1 MTRPPLSVV
10 NGLVFDGASAAPAEH
25 PVHAAGGKIV
35 GLEGPPPA
43 EARVIDAGGRTVVP
57 GLIDCHF
64 HAYGIGLDLLELEA
78 QPLSYVTAKASV
90 RLRRA
95 LRRGFTT
102 VRDVAGGD
110 IGLQKALREGVF
122 SGPRYFFTGRAL
134 TQTGGHADPRP
145 GHLHLETAC
154 GCGHMGE
161 IVDGEDNLRRAV
173 RERMRTGA
181 HAVKIFTSGGVVSPT
196 DPIRIPQYSAGEV
209 RAVVDEATRRGSYV
223 ASHAYSPEAI
233 AHAVVNGVRTIEHGN
248 LLDADTAEL
257 MAERGAFLVPT
268 LIAYRAMQRRGSEL
282 GLPEVS
288 RVKNEEVL
296 EAGLDSIKIARAAG
310 VEIGLG
316 TDLMGDLEE
325 DQLLEFQLRS
335 EEEGVDAI
343 LRSATSVNAAII
355 GRPDLGVIREGAAA
369 DLVILDGDPW
379 RDASVLWSPSRTVV
393 QGGAPVE
400 EGP

>member
-1 MTRPPLSVV
+1 M
-10 NGLVFDGASAAPAEH
+10 
-25 PVHAAGGKIV
+25 
-35 GLEGPPPA
+35 
-43 EARVIDAGGRTVVP
+43 
-57 GLIDCHF
+57 
-64 HAYGIGLDLLELEA
+64 DLLELEA

-196 DPIRIPQYSAGEV
+196 DPIRIPQYSEGEV

-393 QGGAPVE
+393 QGGVPVE